1 MGKNVTEKR
10 RMKTKFK
17 RDIQESWTFLVAGA
31 IFILL
36 TFIPNVSDDLLG
48 ISNLLMRL
56 RLLILPLR
64 REKYYIRRGK
74 II

>member
-48 ISNLLMRL
+48 ISNLLMAFTL
-56 RLLILPLR
+56 TYTAF
-64 REKYYIRRGK
+64 KAGK